1 MPIAFDRSLCCDF
14 NETISREWLITNG
27 LGGYAAGTVSGVL
40 TRLEHGL
47 LIASLPD
54 IATPQLLLAKIDE
67 EIVFDQRTYELG
79 TNEYRDRT
87 LSPSGFVHLEAFR
100 LEEGFPVFTYH
111 LGGIDGVV
119 LEKRIWMT
127 HGYNTTYIQYRVLHH
142 TDGSSGT
149 SATSSPTNRSFG
161 RHYDYPEAAQQ
172 ALSLTLLPF
181 SAYRPFN
188 QLQYGNNDWHF
199 QVQVHSNSQQHS
211 FPEENRQEQG
221 ESLTLPNGVTGCTI
235 RATDGAVPYSLFVV
249 GNPASQATI
258 IPTGVWYWH
267 FLRRHEEAAGRPA
280 IDDLYLPGVIRAK
293 MWADEGST
301 LTIIA
306 TTEELSSLDFTMNH
320 INTSYKRSVESQ
332 RNLLLPQRYFGE
344 GGETSHYLH
353 VLPLSSAPD
362 PHTSG
367 EEYLRFLLQAAD
379 RFLIQRPGSSSEHAT
394 LSFFRL
400 ADKTPGV
407 LSDFFGL
414 SESTRD
420 TLIALPGLTLGTGR
434 HDEAYRI
441 LRHVARYFKQGLL
454 PDYLPAPGKVVEE
467 NGYNNVDTA
476 LWFFYALDHYLLA
489 TRDYELLDEFYQK
502 LVDCIDWYIRGT
514 LNGIQV
520 DSADGLLRAQQP
532 GKALTWMNARVNN
545 TPVTPRQGKPVDVNA
560 LWYNALSLMHEWSQR
575 QDRST
580 SYTSSYYLDMVTRCQ
595 KSFQQHFWNA
605 SNGYLYDVI
614 DGPDGDDAALR
625 PNQILALS
633 LRYPVLEQEQRQQV
647 FTVVTEKLLTPYGL
661 RSLSPDDAKYQ
672 GQLKEQHDEQQRAL
686 HQGSTWPWLIGAY
699 IDALLNLPGFSPS
712 VASSQRQGEDKYQ
725 KNYGQLFWW
734 QQSLSTLDPFR
745 KLFSEGVMGMIGG
758 VYDGELPQQA
768 TYQVASVV
776 SVAELLRV
784 YNELANVVASSLA
797 ITKTNM
803 VMMPQ
808 WS

>member
-1 MPIAFDRSLCCDF
+1 MPIVFDRSLCCDF

-47 LIASLPD
+47 LIASLRD

-79 TNEYRDRT
+79 TNEYRDGT
-87 LSPSGFVHLEAFR
+87 LSPAGFVHLEAFR

-111 LGGIDGVV
+111 LGGIEGIV
-119 LEKRIWMT
+119 LEKRIWMP
-127 HGYNTTYIQYRVLHH
+127 HGYNTTYIQYRVLRH
-142 TDGSSGT
+142 TDASYGNSGT
-149 SATSSPTNRSFG
+149 TNRSFG
-161 RHYDYPEAAQQ
+161 GYYDYPEAAQQ
-172 ALSLTLLPF
+172 SLSLTLLPF

-188 QLQYGNNDWHF
+188 QLQHGKNDWHF
-199 QVQVHSNSQQHS
+199 QVQVHSNGQQHS
-211 FPEENRQEQG
+211 FQEENRQE
-221 ESLTLPNGVTGCTI
+221 EVEPLTLPNGVTGCTI

-249 GNPASQATI
+249 GHPASQATF

-267 FLRRHEEAAGRPA
+267 FLRRHEQDAGRHA

-293 MWADEGST
+293 MWAGEGTT

-306 TTEELSSLDFTMNH
+306 TTEEPSTLAFTVNQ

-379 RFLIQRPGSSSEHAT
+379 RFLIQRPVSSSEHAT
-394 LSFFRL
+394 NSFFRS
-400 ADKTPGV
+400 AEKTPSV

-414 SESTRD
+414 TESTRD

-454 PDYLPAPGKVVEE
+454 PDYLPASGNTVVE
-467 NGYNNVDTA
+467 NDYNSVDTA
-476 LWFFYALDHYLLA
+476 LWFFYALDQYLLA

-520 DSADGLLRAQQP
+520 DSVDGLLRAQQP

-560 LWYNALSLMHEWSQR
+560 LWYHALSLMREWSQR
-575 QDRST
+575 QRQVRST
-580 SYTSSYYLDMVTRCQ
+580 NYTSSYYQDMQERCQ
-595 KSFQQHFWNA
+595 KSFQQRFWHD
-605 SNGYLYDVI
+605 SNGYLFDVI

-625 PNQILALS
+625 PNQLLALS
-633 LRYPVLEQEQRQQV
+633 LRHPVLEQEKRQQV
-647 FTVVTEKLLTPYGL
+647 FTVVTQKLLTPYGL
-661 RSLSPDDAKYQ
+661 RTLSPDDAKYQ
-672 GQLKEQHDEQQRAL
+672 GHLKEKHDEQQGAL
-686 HQGSTWPWLIGAY
+686 HQGSAWPWLMGPY
-699 IDALLNLPGFSPS
+699 IDALFNLSDFSAFVGPPNG
-712 VASSQRQGEDKYQ
+712 QREDKYQ
-725 KNYGQLFWW
+725 KNYGQIFWW
-734 QQSLSTLDPFR
+734 QQSLSTLDPFK
-745 KLFSEGVMGMIGG
+745 KLFGEGALGMIGG

-768 TYQVASVV
+768 AYQVASVV
-776 SVAELLRV
+776 SVGELLRV

-803 VMMPQ
+803 VVMPQ
-808 WS
+808 WR